1 MSLFFGRACLTALI
15 TLLAIQ
21 NSVTAA
27 DPQAT
32 DPATMNI
39 KEGFKVE
46 LLYSVPKETQGSWVN
61 LCVDPKGRLI
71 VSDQYGKLY
80 RVTPQAIGTQDEIK
94 IEPINVDI
102 GEAQGL
108 LWAFDSLYVVVNK
121 GGKYNSGLYRVRD
134 TNGDDQLDTLETL
147 RVLNGGGEHGPHA
160 ILKHPDGKSL
170 VVVCG
175 NQTKITDLNNSLV
188 PQIWDEDLLLP
199 RTYGRGFM
207 KGVPA
212 PGGWIAKTDPDGK
225 SWELIASG
233 FRNEYDAAYN
243 KEGDLFSYDA
253 DMEWDVNTPWYRPTR
268 VCHVS
273 SGAEFGWRNGSG
285 KWPAFY
291 EDSLPAILD
300 IGTGCPTGV
309 TFGYGAKFPAAYQ
322 DSLFICDWSYGK
334 MYAVHMKPNGS
345 SYTAVAEEFITGTP
359 LPLTDVVINDQD
371 GAMYFAIGGRKTKSG
386 LYRVTYTGENQAEA
400 VADTTGSKEREI
412 RHKLESF
419 HGKQDP
425 AAIATALPHLGSED
439 RFTRFAARI
448 ALEHQDT
455 TLWQD
460 QVLKSAYP
468 QTTITG
474 VLSLARVGDKSLQAK
489 LLAKLQTLDFA
500 KLKHNQKISLM
511 RAYAVVFT
519 RMGEPDAATRNQ
531 LRTLFEA
538 NYPNKGT
545 KLNSELT
552 QMLVYLQSEKVA
564 AIGVEL
570 LEKSPTQE
578 GQIDLAK
585 HLRYLEAGWNDSL
598 RERYFSWFTQA
609 VNYRGGASFSL
620 FVETIKKDA
629 VAKLSPEQVAKLK
642 PILDAKPEKSTPV
655 LAENRPFV
663 KKWSINELAPLVEK
677 GLAGRDFDKGQAMFA
692 AGNCFSCHRFDNQ
705 GGAVGPDLT
714 ILSGRFSPRDILES
728 VVEPNKV
735 ISDQYTAH
743 KFLTEDGKVVV
754 GRIANLNGDNYMIIT
769 DMLNPGNMTSINRNA
784 IEVMEPSKTSMM
796 PEGLLNTLSEEEIK
810 DLMAYLLSRGDRDHK
825 MFNQN

>member
-1 MSLFFGRACLTALI
+1 MLHIFKSACLTALI
-15 TLLAIQ
+15 TLLAAECAV
-21 NSVTAA
+21 SAA
-27 DPQAT
+27 EPQAT
-32 DPATMNI
+32 DPATMKI
-39 KEGFKVE
+39 KEGFTVE

-121 GGKYNSGLYRVRD
+121 GGKYASGLYRVRD

-147 RVLNGGGEHGPHA
+147 RILKGGAEHGPHA
-160 ILKHPDGKSL
+160 VLPHPDGKSL

-175 NQTKITDLNNSLV
+175 DNTKLTEFNNSLV

-207 KGVPA
+207 KGVLA

-225 SWELIASG
+225 DWELIATG

-243 KEGDLFSYDA
+243 KEGELFSYDA

-268 VCHVS
+268 VCHVV

-291 EDSLPAILD
+291 EDSVPAILD

-309 TFGYGAKFPAAYQ
+309 AFGYGSNFPAKYEDA
-322 DSLFICDWSYGK
+322 LFICDWSYGK
-334 MYAVHMKPNGS
+334 MYAVHMEPNGS
-345 SYTAVAEEFITGTP
+345 SYKATAEEFITGTP
-359 LPLTDVVINDQD
+359 LPLTDLVINKHD

-386 LYRVTYTGENQAEA
+386 LYRVTYTGKKTDAA
-400 VADTTGSKEREI
+400 GADRSGIKQRQI
-412 RHKLESF
+412 RRKLESF
-419 HGKQDP
+419 HGKQHP
-425 AAIATALPHLGSED
+425 QAVATALPYLGSED

-448 ALEHQDT
+448 ALEHQDP

-474 VLSLARVGDKSLQAK
+474 VLSLARVGDKSLQNK

-500 KLKHNQKISLM
+500 KLTHTQKLSLM

-519 RMGEPDAATRNQ
+519 RMGEPDAGTRTQ
-531 LRTLFEA
+531 LLTLFEA

-552 QMLVYLQSEKVA
+552 QMLVFLQSEKVA
-564 AIGVEL
+564 ALAVDL

-585 HLRYLEAGWNDSL
+585 HLRHLDAGWNNSL
-598 RERYFSWFTQA
+598 RERYFKWFTQA
-609 VNYRGGASFSL
+609 VNYRGGASFSM
-620 FVETIKKDA
+620 FVENIKKDA
-629 VAKLSPEQVAKLK
+629 VAKLTEQELAKLK
-642 PILDAKPEKSTPV
+642 PILDARPKKSTPV

-663 KKWSINELAPLVEK
+663 KKWSIDELAPLVEK
-677 GLAGRDFDKGQAMFA
+677 GLSGRDFDKGQAMFA

-735 ISDQYTAH
+735 ISDQYGAV
-743 KFLTEDGKVVV
+743 KILTEDGKVVV
-754 GRIANLNGDNYMIIT
+754 GRIANLSGDNYSIIT
-769 DMLNPGNMTSINRNA
+769 NMLDPGNMTSVNRNK
-784 IEVMEPSKTSMM
+784 IELMEASKVSMM
-796 PEGLLNTLSEEEIK
+796 PEGLLNTLSEDEIK
-810 DLMAYLLSRGDRDHK
+810 DLMAYLLSRGDRNHK
-825 MFNQN
+825 MFKQD